1 MVAIVRYYL
10 SSFHAARKGTIAKK
24 PYNPILGETFHCY
37 WDLHNSSRNPP
48 NATAKVGVVEGC
60 GLIGGVWFNL
70 LIEYFGEWTCTVCK
84 LQLCHFHSRASVSP
98 STR

>member
-37 WDLHNSSRNPP
+37 WDLPNSSRNPP
-48 NATAKVGVVEGC
+48 NPTAKVGSGC
-60 GLIGGVWFNL
+60 GLGV
-70 LIEYFGEWTCTVCK
+70 V
-84 LQLCHFHSRASVSP
+84 
-98 STR
+98 